1 MIYHNLQPTDYIFIP
16 VLISRGLFVTIIIM
30 NKNIPFLILNIFCS
44 ASAVVFSL
52 ILLLSQFL
60 SVKLFNTN
68 FLSENDSYFFMLCFI
83 FGVIYLFVKLLAF
96 PILYLCGRIFPK
108 IHYELKK
115 CLKNKKAALILAL
128 KLDIFIILLFSLLLS
143 IIRRISIAESFI
155 AVLGVTILALG
166 GVTTSYIIFFALHML
181 IKTIFKDY
189 LKYGKME

>member
-1 MIYHNLQPTDYIFIP
+1 
-16 VLISRGLFVTIIIM
+16 M

-44 ASAVVFSL
+44 ASAVVFFL

-143 IIRRISIAESFI
+143 VIRRISIAESFI